1 MNLERIVGR
10 TGWDK
15 TRFVI
20 SVLMD
25 LIGDGTYL
33 TWLLGP
39 GAILGEGSDVIFA
52 PIQAIYLLVA
62 YHRKDSIMAALVGGF
77 EELMPGTDAVPTCTM
92 YHIYTMRKKYGAEP
106 GNPRAI
112 EGAHPAK

>member
-20 SVLMD
+20 SVCMD
-25 LIGDGTYL
+25 LIGNGSYL
-33 TWLLGP
+33 SWLLGP
-39 GAILGEGSDVIFA
+39 GVVLGEGSDVVFA
-52 PIQAIYLLVA
+52 PIQAAYLLVA
-62 YHRKDSIMAALVGGF
+62 YHRWDTIGAALVGGI
-77 EELMPGTDAVPTCTM
+77 EEIMPGTDAVPTCTM

-106 GNPRAI
+106 ESPRRI
-112 EGAHPAK
+112 EGAQPAK